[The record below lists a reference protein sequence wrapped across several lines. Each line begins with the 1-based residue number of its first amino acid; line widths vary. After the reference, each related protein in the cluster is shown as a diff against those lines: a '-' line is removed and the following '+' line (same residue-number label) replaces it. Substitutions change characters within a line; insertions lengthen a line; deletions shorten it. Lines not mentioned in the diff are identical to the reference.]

1 MNIIIEKLKLLNYYN
16 EHTNDLIMYDSINDI
31 IKFHANV
38 NNDNIS
44 KLINIIESYSLYSR
58 HYTVYLNIKSYGGN
72 IDSLD
77 TFIQKTKNIEIRAII
92 ETNTTNAGL
101 LLGLL
106 CNYKYVHK
114 SAEFYI
120 SQFNNNWNGYVQNIK
135 YFNDKNL
142 HTNIEIINYIL
153 NNIKYKNIFT
163 KDKSK
168 SKLYNLLYNSHKK
181 YHILSAKKLLKMGLI
196 NEILHFD
203 FDLINKQ
210 KSKNYII
217 YEILNEDE
225 HEQNILNKR
234 KLII

>member
-16 EHTNDLIMYDSINDI
+16 EHTNDLIMYDSTNDI

-38 NNDNIS
+38 TNHNIS

-58 HYTVYLNIKSYGGN
+58 HYTVYINIKSYGGS
-72 IDSLD
+72 IDALD
-77 TFIQKTKNIEIRAII
+77 VFIQKTKNIEKRAII

-114 SAEFYI
+114 SAEFYL
-120 SQFNNNWNGYVQNIK
+120 SKFNDNWNGYVQNIQ

-153 NNIKYKNIFT
+153 NNIKYKNIHT
-163 KDKSK
+163 KDKCK
-168 SKLYNLLYNSHKK
+168 LKLYNLLYNSDKK
-181 YHILSAKKLLKMGLI
+181 YIILSAKKLLKMGLI
-196 NEILHFD
+196 NEIIHFD
-203 FDLINKQ
+203 FDLINKE
-210 KSKNYII
+210 KSNKCIF
-217 YEILNEDE
+217 YENKDKDELN
-225 HEQNILNKR
+225 IFNKR